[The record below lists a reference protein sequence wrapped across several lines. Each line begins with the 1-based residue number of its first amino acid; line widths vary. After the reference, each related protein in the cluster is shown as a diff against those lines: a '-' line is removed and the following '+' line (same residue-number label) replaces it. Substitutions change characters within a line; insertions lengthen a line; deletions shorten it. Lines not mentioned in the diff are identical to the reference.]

1 MIKKISFAGFVFL
14 LALALFVYPSLNE
27 TGVGIAIL
35 LFGIISLESGFKTL
49 TDGPIKQTIRKY
61 TRTTAGSITV
71 GAVSTAFMQ
80 SSSLVSVLVISFISA
95 GLITLKSGIGVIF
108 GANIGTTFTGW
119 LVALFGLNFK
129 ISAFAMP
136 LIIFGVLFV
145 LQKAHRVK
153 AFGYVLVG
161 IGFLFLG
168 VSYIKTGFDG
178 LQEQVQLVAPFASEQ
193 LNLLFYAGLGILA
206 TIIMQSSA
214 ASLAIIITALSIGQ
228 ITYEQSLALAIGSNI
243 GTTFTAVL
251 GALAADTAGKRIAG
265 AHLIFN
271 LITGAVALI
280 FLKPLAVFVAFIT
293 GHIGIAPDNYTLQLA
308 MFHTVFNILGVALMV
323 PWIGKLILIL
333 NRIIKE
339 KKPDVVKSLY
349 LNDAVLRHPES
360 AISAIYKE
368 TEHLLDLALAIIAMG
383 MNTKREDIV
392 KVKKVSEILDKSS
405 SVVQVSIEVEYAK
418 NIKHLYSKIIK
429 YITQVQNQDLT
440 SEQHDTIS
448 NLKNAN
454 ILIVEVL
461 KDLNELR
468 SNMNEFLISDKE
480 ELVSMYNY
488 FRKRIIQV
496 TRCLFGDSVSYPY
509 HDEESVNI
517 KKTDFEIL
525 KQQKRIKKMRSEVNS
540 RISELILE
548 KDFSSEV
555 ASSILND
562 SLYVFRMCNNLL
574 KVIEYLYYQESDYIM
589 EQEQPVKNQ
598 A

>member
-61 TRTTAGSITV
+61 TRTTTGSITV

-405 SVVQVSIEVEYAK
+405 NVVQVSIEVEYAR

-429 YITQVQNQDLT
+429 YITRVQNQDL
-440 SEQHDTIS
+440 SSDQKDTIS

-454 ILIVEVL
+454 MLIVEVL

-562 SLYVFRMCNNLL
+562 SLYVFRICNNLL